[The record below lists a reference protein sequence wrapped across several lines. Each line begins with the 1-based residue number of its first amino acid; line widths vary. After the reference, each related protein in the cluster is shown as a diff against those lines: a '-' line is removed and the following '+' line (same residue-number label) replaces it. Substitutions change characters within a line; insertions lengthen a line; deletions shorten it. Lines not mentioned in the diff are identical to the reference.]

1 MLDNSLINN
10 AALAQRTAQ
19 LEQQLRRFFGYLSR
33 VPLVRWQWLIT
44 FLLVIW
50 LSHSLAKLFWLVIPT
65 PVVPPA
71 TVTSVAATLPGANSA
86 SGTNAIN
93 IAQIKNLAPFGEAN
107 VEPAAPVEAQPAAAT
122 GIENNA
128 ADTQLNLVLRG
139 VLSSN
144 DEKAARAII
153 ATGER
158 ADVYGIGDTLP
169 EGNNVTL
176 AKVLDLRVIINN
188 NGSFESLWMY
198 KDDPNAPKLGT
209 AVEPPPDT
217 NPAVS
222 GGYANP
228 PYQQYQQQQP
238 IFTGGGSPRFGPP
251 SPAPAADAGAAQ
263 MSKTLA
269 DVVAMSIYREN
280 GQVVGYK
287 IRPGRNAEMFNSL
300 GLQTDDIVTAVNG
313 VPLSSPGKIM
323 EIYKSMGSAT
333 SANLEIRRGGS
344 TVNLDVMLK

>member
-1 MLDNSLINN
+1 MPDKSFINN
-10 AALAQRTAQ
+10 VALAQRTAQ
-19 LEQQLRRFFGYLSR
+19 LEHQLQRLFGFLSR
-33 VPLVRWQWLIT
+33 VPLERWQWLIIL
-44 FLLVIW
+44 LLVIW
-50 LSHSLAKLFWLVIPT
+50 LGHSVARLFWLVIPN
-65 PVVPPA
+65 PVIPPA
-71 TVTSVAATLPGANSA
+71 TVTSVATDAPAANPA
-86 SGTNAIN
+86 GTGGIN
-93 IAQIKNLAPFGEAN
+93 IAQVKNLAPFGETNA
-107 VEPAAPVEAQPAAAT
+107 EPAPVEAQPAATAQ

-128 ADTQLNLVLRG
+128 TDTQLNLILRG

-144 DEKAARAII
+144 NEKAARAII
-153 ATGER
+153 ATGDK

-169 EGNNVTL
+169 AGNNVTL

-198 KDDPNAPKLGT
+198 KDDPNAPKLGA
-209 AVEPPPDT
+209 AVATLPPER
-217 NPAVS
+217 A

-228 PYQQYQQQQP
+228 PYQQQP
-238 IFTGGGSPRFGPP
+238 PVFADKRSEFDSPG
-251 SPAPAADAGAAQ
+251 PAAAARDPGMAQ
-263 MSKTLA
+263 ASKTLA

>member
-1 MLDNSLINN
+1 MSDNSLIQS

-19 LEQQLRRFFGYLSR
+19 LEQQLRRLFGFLSR
-33 VPLVRWQWLIT
+33 VPLVRWQWLIA

-50 LSHSLAKLFWLVIPT
+50 LSHSLARLFWLVIPS
-65 PVVPPA
+65 PAIPPA
-71 TVTSVAATLPGANSA
+71 TVTSVASALPGAGPA
-86 SGTNAIN
+86 AGGEAVN
-93 IAQIKNLAPFGEAN
+93 IAQVKNLAPFGETNA
-107 VEPAAPVEAQPAAAT
+107 EPATPVENQPAAAAT
-122 GIENNA
+122 QGIENNA
-128 ADTQLNLVLRG
+128 ADTQLNLILRG

-153 ATGER
+153 ATGDK

-169 EGNNVTL
+169 AGNNVTL

-198 KDDPNAPKLGT
+198 KDDPNAPKLGA
-209 AVEPPPDT
+209 AVNPPPQD
-217 NPAVS
+217 NPAAS

-228 PYQQYQQQQP
+228 PYQQQP
-238 IFTGGGSPRFGPP
+238 PVFAGKTPRFD
-251 SPAPAADAGAAQ
+251 SPAPAGDAGMAQ
-263 MSKTLA
+263 MGKTLA

-287 IRPGRNAEMFNSL
+287 IRPGRNAELFNEL

>member
-1 MLDNSLINN
+1 MPDKSFINN
-10 AALAQRTAQ
+10 VALAQRTAQ
-19 LEQQLRRFFGYLSR
+19 LEQQLQRLFGFLSR
-33 VPLVRWQWLIT
+33 VPLERWQWLIIL
-44 FLLVIW
+44 LLVLW
-50 LSHSLAKLFWLVIPT
+50 LGHSLARLFWLVIPN
-65 PVVPPA
+65 PVIPPA
-71 TVTSVAATLPGANSA
+71 TITSVAPDSPAPNPAGA
-86 SGTNAIN
+86 GGIN
-93 IAQIKNLAPFGEAN
+93 IAQVKNLAPFGETNA
-107 VEPAAPVEAQPAAAT
+107 EPAPVEAQPAATAQ

-128 ADTQLNLVLRG
+128 ADTQLNLILRG

-153 ATGER
+153 ATGDK

-169 EGNNVTL
+169 AGNNVTL
-176 AKVLDLRVIINN
+176 AKVLDLRVIVNN

-198 KDDPNAPKLGT
+198 KDDPNAPKLGAT
-209 AVEPPPDT
+209 VSAPPPGQT
-217 NPAVS
+217 

-228 PYQQYQQQQP
+228 PYQQQP
-238 IFTGGGSPRFGPP
+238 PVFADRRPPVETSGPG
-251 SPAPAADAGAAQ
+251 PAAARDPGMAQ

>member
-1 MLDNSLINN
+1 MPDKSFVNN
-10 AALAQRTAQ
+10 AAFAQRTAQ
-19 LEQQLRRFFGYLSR
+19 LEFQLQRLFGFLSR
-33 VPLVRWQWLIT
+33 VPLQRWQLLIV
-44 FLLVIW
+44 FLLVVW
-50 LSHSLAKLFWLVIPT
+50 LSHSLARLFWLVIPN
-65 PVVPPA
+65 PVIPPA
-71 TVTSVAATLPGANSA
+71 TVTSVASDTPAA
-86 SGTNAIN
+86 SNPAGTGGIN
-93 IAQIKNLAPFGEAN
+93 IAQVKNLAPFGKTDA
-107 VEPAAPVEAQPAAAT
+107 EPAPVEATQPAAAT
-122 GIENNA
+122 QGIENNA
-128 ADTQLNLVLRG
+128 ADTQLNLILRG

-153 ATGER
+153 ATGDR
-158 ADVYGIGDTLP
+158 ADVYGIGDAIP
-169 EGNNVTL
+169 VGNNVTL

-209 AVEPPPDT
+209 SVA
-217 NPAVS
+217 PAS
-222 GGYANP
+222 SEWAKQGGYANP
-228 PYQQYQQQQP
+228 PYQQQP
-238 IFTGGGSPRFGPP
+238 PVFADRAQRFDSPSP
-251 SPAPAADAGAAQ
+251 SPAAGDPGMTQ

-287 IRPGRNAEMFNSL
+287 IRPGRNAELFTSL

>member
-1 MLDNSLINN
+1 MPDKSFINN
-10 AALAQRTAQ
+10 VALAQRTAQ
-19 LEQQLRRFFGYLSR
+19 LEQQLQRLFGFLSR
-33 VPLVRWQWLIT
+33 VPLERWQWLIIL
-44 FLLVIW
+44 LLVIW
-50 LSHSLAKLFWLVIPT
+50 LGHSLARLFWLVIPN
-65 PVVPPA
+65 PVIPPA
-71 TVTSVAATLPGANSA
+71 TVTSVAADAPAPNPAGA
-86 SGTNAIN
+86 GGIN
-93 IAQIKNLAPFGEAN
+93 IAQVKNLAPFGETNA
-107 VEPAAPVEAQPAAAT
+107 EPAPVEAQPAATAQ

-128 ADTQLNLVLRG
+128 ADTQLNLILRG

-153 ATGER
+153 ATGDK

-169 EGNNVTL
+169 AGNNVTL
-176 AKVLDLRVIINN
+176 AKVLDLRVIVNN

-198 KDDPNAPKLGT
+198 KDDPNAPKLGA
-209 AVEPPPDT
+209 AVAAPPPGQ
-217 NPAVS
+217 A

-228 PYQQYQQQQP
+228 PYQQQP
-238 IFTGGGSPRFGPP
+238 PVFADKRAQFDSPG
-251 SPAPAADAGAAQ
+251 PAAAARDPGMAQ
-263 MSKTLA
+263 VSKTLA